1 MMTKDLY
8 RAMLPLVNDHDQMER
23 LQGYVDHRITS
34 LRDQLETLTDID
46 QVRAY
51 QGSIRELRR
60 FKTLRDE
67 VRKGAE

>member
-1 MMTKDLY
+1 MMNKEQY
-8 RAMLPLVNDHDQMER
+8 RSVLPLVNNHEQMER
-23 LQGYVDHRITS
+23 LMVYVDHRIKD
-34 LRDQLETLTDID
+34 LRDQLETLSDVD
-46 QVRAY
+46 QIKAY